1 MPSDATRDALLD
13 AAKRVMQRVGAGHLT
28 LDAVAK
34 EAGVSKGGLL
44 YHYPSKGDLLRGM
57 LAKGGEMMRY
67 DLEAQMRR
75 SPGPRSFARAFL
87 RLAVFGPP
95 DAACKPPA
103 EMVWSMLAATAND
116 PTLLTP
122 IRETQAEWGSRLA
135 EERIDPDVANLIVGV
150 SSGAGSG

>member
-57 LAKGGEMMRY
+57 LTARVATMMRH

-75 SPGPRSFARAFL
+75 SCPAPGA
-87 RLAVFGPP
+87 
-95 DAACKPPA
+95 
-103 EMVWSMLAATAND
+103 
-116 PTLLTP
+116 
-122 IRETQAEWGSRLA
+122 SRG
-135 EERIDPDVANLIVGV
+135 RF
-150 SSGAGSG
+150 